1 MGEIRNKKSRTTF
14 LDEEVLEVTPNTIG
28 TLKLDFAA
36 QKKGHGRLG
45 RVETGLLARTL
56 HIVTKEH
63 ANAHRRDALC
73 PSPKIQMHAA
83 FGISST
89 RSLLVESCHT
99 GQGFAFEKLPR

>member
-1 MGEIRNKKSRTTF
+1 MTRGIVGEIRNKKSRTTF

-56 HIVTKEH
+56 PIVTKEH

-73 PSPKIQMHAA
+73 PSPKIQMQAV
-83 FGISST
+83 FGITS
-89 RSLLVESCHT
+89 
-99 GQGFAFEKLPR
+99 A